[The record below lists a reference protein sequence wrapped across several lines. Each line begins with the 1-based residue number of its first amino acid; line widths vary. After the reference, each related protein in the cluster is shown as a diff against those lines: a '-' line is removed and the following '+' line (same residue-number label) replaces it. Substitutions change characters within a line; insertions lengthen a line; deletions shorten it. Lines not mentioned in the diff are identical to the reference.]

1 MLHEAMRV
9 HSFEVGRRVKGCG
22 LPNDVLVRIGN
33 DPLFA
38 AVHGDALNLVDPT
51 LFVGRAVE
59 QTMEFLEEEV
69 MPVLKEE
76 KELLDREIVDGVN
89 V

>member
-9 HSFEVGRRVKGCG
+9 HSFEMVKGCG
-22 LPNDVLVRIGN
+22 LPNNLFVRIGN
-33 DPLFA
+33 NPLFA
-38 AVHGDALNLVDPT
+38 VVHGDALMNLVDPT
-51 LFVGRAVE
+51 LIVGRTVE

-69 MPVLKEE
+69 MLVLKEE
-76 KELLDREIVDGVN
+76 KELLDREIVDGVKN